1 MNQIFMGSPSASDV
15 RDFYFTSSRTTWA
28 RAHMDPP
35 QVGKY
40 WRSVIGDLNL
50 TASLW
55 RSGG

>member
-1 MNQIFMGSPSASDV
+1 MGSPSASDV

-50 TASLW
+50 TATLW